1 VGRGGDA
8 EEAARPSRLALST
21 LRACA
26 ASCVHTSS
34 VRGGKYSKE
43 KKVLP
48 SAEAAFILSTIFMA
62 VQVESEVM
70 ARERSGPDE
79 TKRV

>member
-1 VGRGGDA
+1 MLR
-8 EEAARPSRLALST
+8 R
-21 LRACA
+21 LRAPAGLLSPLCAPAA